1 LFFSDLVYAPPRFPA
16 ARHESL
22 ARGVGVRCDKPKGDD
37 PTGDAATGAAMAIAA
52 TTDDGTEEPDGG
64 LDPGVRESLNPGE
77 SSVATMTLARVAATL
92 SRGSE

>member
-1 LFFSDLVYAPPRFPA
+1 
-16 ARHESL
+16 
-22 ARGVGVRCDKPKGDD
+22 
-37 PTGDAATGAAMAIAA
+37 MAIAA